1 MRGKMV
7 RSEKKNDVVYA
18 EKMVKSAKK
27 NDVESA
33 VKDMGEDSKRAGNF
47 GDTQA
52 SDP

>member
-1 MRGKMV
+1 MRC
-7 RSEKKNDVVYA
+7 RRKNDVVYA

-33 VKDMGEDSKRAGNF
+33 VKDMGEDSKRAGNV
-47 GDTQA
+47 GNTQA

>member
-1 MRGKMV
+1 MRCT
-7 RSEKKNDVVYA
+7 RKNDVVYA

-33 VKDMGEDSKRAGNF
+33 VKDMGEDSKRVGNF
-47 GDTQA
+47 GNTQA